1 VPIAAT
7 PDQLPLQ
14 ASVRDWAKQAAPLAA
29 VRRPEPGLPA
39 GQATTAVAL
48 TASPLTGTRQPDGS
62 LRVTGQSGPI
72 LGAGTQVGERVLG
85 LPR

>member
-1 VPIAAT
+1 VPIATT
-7 PDQLPLQ
+7 PDQLGLQ
-14 ASVRDWAKQAAPLAA
+14 ASIRDWAKQAAPLAA
-29 VRRPEPGLPA
+29 ARRLEPGLPG

-48 TASPLTGTRQPDGS
+48 SASPLTGTRQPDDS
-62 LRVTGQSGPI
+62 LRVTGPI